1 MDASTGASGET
12 SGVEHG
18 VGSTGQVN
26 GKRSVGT
33 NGHARGTSGMPGAP
47 SARPQRKPVEVRMT
61 SEGPRWDG
69 EENPFID
76 EYRYEGLVAQVYDL
90 WFPAGA
96 EYEDAHFYREA
107 IELGDGP
114 ALEVACG
121 TGRLLVPLLQ
131 AGLDVE
137 GSDISADM
145 LAICKA
151 KGEAAGVRPRLH
163 AGPMQAMDLGKKFR
177 TIIIPYC
184 SFQLLLNR
192 DDAMAALSRF
202 HKHLEPGGKLYVS
215 NYTPWEDLFAQKTWY
230 VRRVAQRPDDGATV
244 LMHEATSCNRVEQ
257 IQTDWIKYEIY
268 LRGRLEETQMHCM
281 KMRWYFPHE
290 FEMMAKAAGFGS
302 FAAYGDYTFEPLNDD
317 HGAAVYCAVK

>member
-1 MDASTGASGET
+1 MDASTGASG
-12 SGVEHG
+12 G
-18 VGSTGQVN
+18 VGGAAAGRIENGADSTHTNGN
-26 GKRSVGT
+26 GKHV
-33 NGHARGTSGMPGAP
+33 ARPPTTAP
-47 SARPQRKPVEVRMT
+47 SLRPSRRPVEVKIG
-61 SEGPRWDG
+61 SEGPKWDG
-69 EENPFID
+69 EDTPHPFMD

-90 WFPAGA
+90 WFPPGA
-96 EYEDAHFYREA
+96 EYEDEHFYRSAVEMG
-107 IELGDGP
+107 EGP

-137 GSDISADM
+137 GTDISPDM

-151 KGEAAGVRPRLH
+151 KAEAAGLRPRLH
-163 AGPMQAMDLGKKFR
+163 AGAMQTMDLGKKFR

-192 DDAMAALSRF
+192 DDAMAALARF
-202 HKHLEPGGKLYVS
+202 HKHLEPGGKLYIS
-215 NYTPWEDLFAQKTWY
+215 NYTPWDDLHAEKTWY
-230 VRRVAQRPDDGATV
+230 VRRVAQRPADGATV
-244 LMHEATSCNRVEQ
+244 LMHEATSCNRIEQ
-257 IQTDWIKYEIY
+257 IQTDWIKYEVY
-268 LRGRLEETQMHCM
+268 LHGRLEESQMRCM

-317 HGAAVYCAVK
+317 HDSAVYCAVK

>member
-1 MDASTGASGET
+1 MDASSGASGGVVGD
-12 SGVEHG
+12 GVENG
-18 VGSTGQVN
+18 AGSTHSN
-26 GKRSVGT
+26 GKRAAGA
-33 NGHARGTSGMPGAP
+33 NGHARAMPVAP
-47 SARPQRKPVEVRMT
+47 ALRPSRKPLEVRIT

-69 EENPFID
+69 EDNPFTD

-90 WFPAGA
+90 WFPPGA
-96 EYEDAHFYREA
+96 EYEDEHFYRSAVEM
-107 IELGDGP
+107 GDGP
-114 ALEVACG
+114 ALEIACG
-121 TGRLLVPLLQ
+121 TGRLLLPLLQ

-137 GSDISADM
+137 GTDISADM
-145 LAICKA
+145 LAICKS

-163 AGPMQAMDLGKKFR
+163 AGAMQTMDLGKKFR

-215 NYTPWEDLFAQKTWY
+215 NYTPWDDLHSEKTWY
-230 VRRVAQRPDDGATV
+230 VRRVAQRPEDGATV
-244 LMHEATSCNRVEQ
+244 LMHEATSCNRIEQ

-268 LRGRLEETQMHCM
+268 LRGRLEDSQMRCM

-302 FAAYGDYTFEPLNDD
+302 FAAYGDYTFEPLGDD
-317 HGAAVYCAVK
+317 HDSAVYCATK